1 MSRDTNRERLLRF
14 LDAIRRPEMP
24 LAAIR
29 EDENLIRAGLIDSLA
44 VLEIIVFLETEFEIE
59 FSATGLD
66 PGRLTTVTAILDIID
81 GHAR

>member
-14 LDAIRRPEMP
+14 LDAIRRPETP

-59 FSATGLD
+59 FPATGLD
-66 PGRLTTVTAILDIID
+66 PGHLTTVTAILDLID
-81 GHAR
+81 AHAR